1 MHTRISSKGAIVAS
15 EWMIDADAHKEGQLN
30 IESDS
35 DPSLPSSSN
44 ANRVI
49 VPAKPCQDHAA
60 NVANIQWIDDGNC
73 FASAR
78 LLQVMKI
85 HCPRLI
91 MEILGMCRNYI
102 SQS

>member
-1 MHTRISSKGAIVAS
+1 MHISKGAIVGS
-15 EWMIDADAHKEGQLN
+15 ECEWMIDEDAHKEGQLN

-60 NVANIQWIDDGNC
+60 NVAN
-73 FASAR
+73 
-78 LLQVMKI
+78 M
-85 HCPRLI
+85 
-91 MEILGMCRNYI
+91 
-102 SQS
+102 